1 MFFNKPVSQIEY
13 EDIEALTSSEELESI
28 ILDYKKTVSGSE
40 NDKKEIAK
48 DICALANS
56 QGGYLI
62 VGVEERNG
70 KPIHPPC
77 GTARMIGRQKVEEWV
92 EQIANSNIAQRV
104 NIDFRVIDFNNS
116 ENCILVLYVP
126 MSNRMPHMV
135 TYQRDNRYYRRYF
148 KRHQFE
154 SLPAEE
160 YEVREMFEKGT
171 KMTDR
176 LIYYLASNGYGDP
189 SSYAFAENTYTRLL
203 GIVIRRPQ
211 YKREIVQAEHF
222 VTFVACPNIILDDY
236 IDTSRDELWNWLDIN
251 SRRYP
256 PDIGGLFLPTEKR
269 TTLDGIVLSDDKYQI
284 GDIQLNL
291 IPRFLRINRN
301 GYLEM
306 GCSLATKDG
315 DDIAFAYVP
324 TVGYFWQFINFV
336 VELYRQENINMPF
349 KIMLNMKGT
358 ENALLYSLG
367 KGWSEPIGEGR
378 EYTPHCIENNIQI
391 IKEIKS
397 ADIEEGE
404 VEKIVREVAT
414 QIDNAWGQREP
425 RCFNNVAHDQQK
437 QFPTNQMR
445 GFF

>member
-1 MFFNKPVSQIEY
+1 MFFNKPVSKIEY

-28 ILDYKKTVSGSE
+28 ILDYKKTVSGAE

-77 GTARMIGRQKVEEWV
+77 GTVRMIGRQKVEEWV

-116 ENCILVLYVP
+116 ENCILVLHVP

-135 TYQRDNRYYRRYF
+135 TYQRDNKYYRRYF

-189 SSYAFAENTYTRLL
+189 SSFEFAENTYTRLL

-211 YKREIVQAEHF
+211 YKREIVKAEHF

-236 IDTSRDELWNWLDIN
+236 IDTSRDEFWNWLDRN
-251 SRRYP
+251 NRRYP
-256 PDIGGLFLPTEKR
+256 PDIGGIFLPAEKR
-269 TTLDGIVLSDDKYQI
+269 PTLDGIVLSDDKYQI

-306 GCSLATKDG
+306 GCSLANKYG

-324 TVGYFWQFINFV
+324 TVGYFGQFINFV

-367 KGWSEPIGEGR
+367 KGWLEPIGEGR
-378 EYTPHCIENNIQI
+378 EYRPHCIENNIQI

-425 RCFNNVAHDQQK
+425 RCFNNIKFDPQQ
-437 QFPTNQMR
+437 QFPASQMR

>member
-28 ILDYKKTVSGSE
+28 ILDYKRTVSGSE
-40 NDKKEIAK
+40 SDNKEIAK

-176 LIYYLASNGYGDP
+176 LIYY
-189 SSYAFAENTYTRLL
+189 
-203 GIVIRRPQ
+203 
-211 YKREIVQAEHF
+211 
-222 VTFVACPNIILDDY
+222 
-236 IDTSRDELWNWLDIN
+236 
-251 SRRYP
+251 
-256 PDIGGLFLPTEKR
+256 
-269 TTLDGIVLSDDKYQI
+269 
-284 GDIQLNL
+284 
-291 IPRFLRINRN
+291 
-301 GYLEM
+301 
-306 GCSLATKDG
+306 
-315 DDIAFAYVP
+315 
-324 TVGYFWQFINFV
+324 
-336 VELYRQENINMPF
+336 
-349 KIMLNMKGT
+349 
-358 ENALLYSLG
+358 
-367 KGWSEPIGEGR
+367 
-378 EYTPHCIENNIQI
+378 
-391 IKEIKS
+391 
-397 ADIEEGE
+397 
-404 VEKIVREVAT
+404 
-414 QIDNAWGQREP
+414 
-425 RCFNNVAHDQQK
+425 
-437 QFPTNQMR
+437 
-445 GFF
+445 

>member
-13 EDIEALTSSEELESI
+13 EDIEALTSSGEIESI

-48 DICALANS
+48 DICAFANS

-62 VGVEERNG
+62 VGVEEING

-116 ENCILVLYVP
+116 GNCVLVLYVP
-126 MSNRMPHMV
+126 VSNRMPHMV

-171 KMTDR
+171 KMTDQ
-176 LIYYLASNGYGDP
+176 LIYYLASNGYVDP
-189 SSYAFAENTYTRLL
+189 SSFTFAENTYTRLL
-203 GIVIRRPQ
+203 GIVIKSPQ
-211 YKREIVQAEHF
+211 NKREIIKAEHF
-222 VTFVACPNIILDDY
+222 VTFVACPNIILNDY
-236 IDTSRDELWNWLDIN
+236 IDTSRDELWNWLDRN
-251 SRRYP
+251 NRRYP
-256 PDIGGLFLPTEKR
+256 PDIGGIFLPAEKR
-269 TTLDGIVLSDDKYQI
+269 STLDGIVLSDNKYTM
-284 GDIQLNL
+284 GDVHFNL
-291 IPRFLRINRN
+291 IPSFLRINRN

-306 GCSLATKDG
+306 GYSLAKGYG

-336 VELYRQENINMPF
+336 VELYRKENVNMPF

-358 ENALLYSLG
+358 ENALLYILG
-367 KGWSEPIGEGR
+367 EGWSEPIGEGR
-378 EYTPHCIENNIQI
+378 EYRPYCIENNIQI

-397 ADIEEGE
+397 ADIKEGE

-425 RCFNNVAHDQQK
+425 RCFNNIKFDAQQ
-437 QFPTNQMR
+437 QFPIGKMR